1 MGKLFDPAITERK
14 GEAMTRAPAQ
24 IDVRLLRDDDVAA
37 VEEMSSRAL
46 DEVDHQFGLAVQ
58 ERDQARID
66 MARLRIR
73 HLAET
78 DPEGSVVA
86 ERDGEIVG
94 VGLALRRGSLWFLS
108 LMAVHGDL
116 QGTGIGRRLIDA
128 TLEYGK
134 DCPLGMICA
143 SPDPRALRRYGR
155 AGFALHAGFEAAG
168 RPDRAELPGSLG
180 VREGDWERDAELVQ
194 TLAAECRG
202 EPYGP
207 DLDFA
212 RRRGMRLLVRDG
224 SAPQDRAMG
233 LLRGNHV
240 AAIAGASDDSARRL
254 LWAALAETAGVAT
267 ASYLGGNQQWAIE
280 VALAARLRL
289 KPIDTLGIGGMAAPP
304 TPYLPSGV
312 FG

>member
-1 MGKLFDPAITERK
+1 MTSPAT
-14 GEAMTRAPAQ
+14 AQ

-46 DEVDHQFGLAVQ
+46 EDVDREYGLPV
-58 ERDQARID
+58 EKRDDARI
-66 MARLRIR
+66 ANAQLRIR
-73 HLAET
+73 HLAGT

-108 LMAVHGDL
+108 LMAVRGDL
-116 QGTGIGRRLIDA
+116 QGTGIGRRLMDA
-128 TLEYGK
+128 TLAYGK

-155 AGFALHAGFEAAG
+155 GGFALHPAYMAEGT
-168 RPDRAELPGSLG
+168 PDRSELPSGLG
-180 VREGDWERDAELVQ
+180 VREGDWARDADLVQ
-194 TLAAECRG
+194 TLVAEGRG

-212 RRRGMRLLVRDG
+212 RRRGMRLLVLDG
-224 SAPQDRAMG
+224 SSPNDRAMG

-240 AAIAGASDDSARRL
+240 TAVAGACEEAAGRL
-254 LWAALAETAGVAT
+254 LWAALAEASGPASV
-267 ASYLGGNQQWAIE
+267 SYLTGNQQWAIE
-280 VALAARLRL
+280 IALGARLRL
-289 KPIDTLGIGGMAAPP
+289 KLIDTLAIRGMAAPP

>member
-1 MGKLFDPAITERK
+1 
-14 GEAMTRAPAQ
+14 MTTGSPVAVD
-24 IDVRLLRDDDVAA
+24 IRLLRDDDVAA

-46 DEVDHQFGLAVQ
+46 DDVDREFGLTLE
-58 ERDQARID
+58 ERDETRIASAQ
-66 MARLRIR
+66 MRIR
-73 HLAET
+73 HLAKT

-108 LMAVHGDL
+108 LMAVRGDV
-116 QGTGIGRRLIDA
+116 QGTGIGRRLMDA

-134 DCPLGMICA
+134 DCPVGMICA

-155 AGFALHAGFEAAG
+155 AGFALHAGYVAEGVA
-168 RPDRAELPGSLG
+168 DRAELPGGLG
-180 VREGDWERDAELVQ
+180 VREGDWDRDEDLVQ
-194 TLAAECRG
+194 TLVAERRG

-212 RRRGMRLLVRDG
+212 RRRGLRLLIRDG
-224 SAPQDRAMG
+224 ATPSDRAMG

-240 AAIAGASDDSARRL
+240 TALAGASDEAASRL
-254 LWAALAETAGVAT
+254 LWAALAETPGVAT
-267 ASYLGGNQQWAIE
+267 LSYLLGNQQWAIDI
-280 VALAARLRL
+280 ALAARLAL
-289 KPIDTLGIGGMAAPP
+289 KPLDTLGIRGMAPP